1 MKSSL
6 KAMVHQV
13 LPEQSE
19 LYFQLW
25 LKLIWKLKPNTIQW
39 HLNEYAQQE
48 KDVFFIQIGSND
60 GFLGDPIYKFIRRD
74 KWAGVLIEP
83 VEYLFQRLKKNYA
96 PINQDNRLNF
106 EQVAISDESGHKN
119 FYYVKDFTPTDDLP
133 VYLNQQGSFNKSH
146 LDAVKEK
153 FPEVSIG
160 TVAVP
165 CKTVAAIVEKY
176 HPKRIDLIHIDTEGQ
191 DFAIVQSI
199 DFQRLQPKMIYFEH
213 RHMTRAQRDELIALL
228 SPQGYQILEEEHDTF
243 AWTSKEVAVDYSI
256 SEYNLATA

>member
-6 KAMVHQV
+6 KAMVQTI

-25 LKLIWKLKPNTIQW
+25 LKLIWKLQPDTIQW
-39 HLNEYAQQE
+39 HLNEYTKRE

-74 KWAGVLIEP
+74 KWSGVLIEP
-83 VEYLFQRLKKNYA
+83 VEYLFQRLKKNYT
-96 PINQDNRLNF
+96 PINDDLRLSF
-106 EQVAISDESGHKN
+106 EQVAISDELGHKN
-119 FYYVKDFTPTDDLP
+119 FYYVKDFEPTEELP
-133 VYLNQQGSFNKSH
+133 VFLNQQGSFNKAH

-153 FPEVSIG
+153 FPKIEIG

-165 CKTVAAIVEKY
+165 CQTVSSIVEKY
-176 HPKRIDLIHIDTEGQ
+176 QPNRIDLIHIDTEGH
-191 DFAIVQSI
+191 DFAIVHSI

-228 SPQGYQILEEEHDTF
+228 QPHGYQILEEEHDTF
-243 AWTSKEVAVDYSI
+243 AWTTANVAVDYANMKQVMV
-256 SEYNLATA
+256 EV